1 MKQALRKIVPILLVI
16 LIIAS
21 MAWYCF
27 VYDRDFTRD
36 MLLKQAR
43 FHSVS
48 GSPELAS
55 WFYDLAYKHSGQ
67 DEIVAIELANQF
79 KAVGNYTK
87 AEYTLSNAI
96 ADGGSVEL
104 YIALCKTYVQQD
116 KLLDAVNMLNNVSD
130 PVIKSQLDLLRPAA
144 PVAAPE
150 PGFYSEYISV
160 SFENT
165 DHNLYISM
173 DGEYPS
179 TGKNPYSEPIPL
191 EIGETTIQAVAVS
204 KSGLVSPLAV
214 FGYTVGGIIEEVVF
228 EDFSVE
234 QAIRETLGAEADEPL
249 YTSDLWTITE
259 FTAPA
264 GASSYADISRMS
276 YLETLN
282 VEGQSFDSLSFLSG
296 LNRLDKLNLVD
307 CKFPSE
313 DLNIIASLP
322 ALSSLTLSECSLSTV
337 AGLEKAQGV
346 TYLDLSSNS
355 IRNIDPLASMIH
367 LKEIHLQNN
376 ALTGL
381 TALSGLTE
389 LEKLDVSYNSLT
401 SVSSIASCVK
411 LSWLSAGNNSLTAL
425 TAVNNLPALTYLAV
439 PNNSLTD
446 VSILSAC
453 TGLKELSIASN
464 SLTDISAL
472 STLVNLEIF
481 DFSYNEISQLPQW
494 GEGCPMR
501 IIDGSYNAL
510 ASISSLSTMDSLT
523 YVYMDYNQISTIAD
537 LAGCPNLVMV
547 NVYGN
552 NVDAEDVS
560 ALTEHSI
567 IVNYDPT

>member
-1 MKQALRKIVPILLVI
+1 M
-16 LIIAS
+16 
-21 MAWYCF
+21 
-27 VYDRDFTRD
+27 
-36 MLLKQAR
+36 
-43 FHSVS
+43 
-48 GSPELAS
+48 
-55 WFYDLAYKHSGQ
+55 
-67 DEIVAIELANQF
+67 
-79 KAVGNYTK
+79 
-87 AEYTLSNAI
+87 
-96 ADGGSVEL
+96 
-104 YIALCKTYVQQD
+104 
-116 KLLDAVNMLNNVSD
+116 
-130 PVIKSQLDLLRPAA
+130 
-144 PVAAPE
+144 AAPE